1 MECILNTL
9 NRKKNVARIFC
20 ELTTAFDC
28 VNQELL
34 IHTLQFYGIRERALD
49 CFRSY
54 LFDKKQRL
62 KMKLI
67 DTIVD

>member
-1 MECILNTL
+1 MEYILYTWNI
-9 NRKKNVARIFC
+9 NKYVARIFC
-20 ELTTAFDC
+20 ELTKAFDC

-34 IHTLQFYGIRERALD
+34 IHTLQFYGSRGETLD

-67 DTIVD
+67 STIAD